1 MRGNILATEG
11 FVTVKIEV
19 TPADTIPNTAPYFK
33 AKLENVKI
41 FYSLTSSI
49 KLPEILDDD

>member
-19 TPADTIPNTAPYFK
+19 TPADAIPNTAPYFK
-33 AKLENVKI
+33 AKLENVKM
-41 FYSLTSSI
+41 FYSLTS
-49 KLPEILDDD
+49 